1 MRNFVTNHI
10 FPEEVKYDILREDIG
25 DEAYKT
31 RLRKTIYKF
40 PKAYVYNQQKK
51 IKTC

>member
-10 FPEEVKYDILREDIG
+10 FPEEEDIG

-31 RLRKTIYKF
+31 LVYERLSSNFQKHMSTI
-40 PKAYVYNQQKK
+40 NKK
-51 IKTC
+51 N